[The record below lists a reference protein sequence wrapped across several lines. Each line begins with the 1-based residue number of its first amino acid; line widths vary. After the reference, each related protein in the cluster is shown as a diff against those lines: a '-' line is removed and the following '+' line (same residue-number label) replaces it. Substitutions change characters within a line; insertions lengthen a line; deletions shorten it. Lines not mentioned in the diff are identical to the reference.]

1 MQVAF
6 EVEIIHT
13 QYCVQNKRLDF
24 YFPKPKLGIEIGEY
38 GHVGR
43 SFEDEQSRQ
52 LVIEEK
58 PGCKTITTDPDA
70 ADFNIYRLIYQV
82 RMDIEQSAIKTTKNS
97 LINDLSKD
105 LLEAAIKLKSKCKKE
120 RLKIE
125 HVTFLMT

>member
-38 GHVGR
+38 GHVDR

-52 LVIEEK
+52 LMVEEK

-70 ADFNIYRLIYQV
+70 ADFNIYRLN
-82 RMDIEQSAIKTTKNS
+82 IEQSAIKTTKNS

-105 LLEAAIKLKSKCKKE
+105 LLEAAIKLKSKCRKE
-120 RLKIE
+120 RLQIE
-125 HVTFLMT
+125 HITFLMT